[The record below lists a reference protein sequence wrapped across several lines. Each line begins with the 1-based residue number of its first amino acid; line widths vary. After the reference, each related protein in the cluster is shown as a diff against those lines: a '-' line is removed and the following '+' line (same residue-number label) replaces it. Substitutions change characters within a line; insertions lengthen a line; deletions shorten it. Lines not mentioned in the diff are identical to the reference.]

1 MAGIDDLLCN
11 FSSVSV
17 TKEENSIHKTHPR
30 FDQYKCKSSNSD
42 QCARRQDLL
51 ERQKCK
57 RSEKTALL
65 RDIDGEEFCEEK
77 AENPFKNQLMLSE
90 WLVDVPADFSSEWL
104 LKICPVGHRSLVVAT
119 RGKTKSY
126 TKSGYHTETFQSA
139 LPGGNR
145 RSKTGHTVLDC
156 VWSEVTGYFYVLD
169 VMSYRSHP
177 ILDSETEFRFFW
189 GQSKLQEEL
198 ECSITEVTSR
208 NKYPFLLVPSH
219 ACSSES
225 LHAALSTP
233 VQYKVD
239 GLLFYHKR
247 AHYVAG
253 TTPLVGWL
261 KPEMA
266 SELLSLEISISD
278 LTQSDF
284 PCQKME

>member
-1 MAGIDDLLCN
+1 MAGIDELLCN

-17 TKEENSIHKTHPR
+17 TKEENSIHKQHPR
-30 FDQYKCKSSNSD
+30 FDQYKCKRSNSD
-42 QCARRQDLL
+42 QSARRQDLL

-65 RDIDGEEFCEEK
+65 RDIDGEEFSEEEK
-77 AENPFKNQLMLSE
+77 SNPYKNQLMLSE
-90 WLVDVPADFSSEWL
+90 WLVDVPEDFSKEWL

-126 TKSGYHTETFQSA
+126 TKAGYHTETFQSA

-145 RSKTGHTVLDC
+145 RSKAGHTVLDC
-156 VWSEVTGYFYVLD
+156 VWSEVSGVFYVLD

-198 ECSITEVTSR
+198 EGTITEITR
-208 NKYPFLLVPSH
+208 GNKYCFELVPSH
-219 ACSSES
+219 ACSKEV
-225 LHAALSTP
+225 LHSALTARL
-233 VQYKVD
+233 QYKVD

-266 SELLSLEISISD
+266 PELLSLDITTTE
-278 LTQSDF
+278 LAQSDF
-284 PCQKME
+284 PCHKME